1 MKRLL
6 VLIVALL
13 AATSAR
19 ADMLPLQPGADYARP
34 TYRIETEEL
43 LPDYVFVVARHL
55 FRQPTPDITY
65 FELGPGRPLTLTTRY
80 QEEPELFIVPR
91 AIASEYPN
99 AAELVRAVRE
109 GRVTGSVQ
117 KRFPFREL
125 VPSWADKEITITY
138 RLQRAAS
145 GDRLELVRT
154 SRDPMLQWYAA
165 AILSTTAVVIGG
177 IWFVRRRRS
186 RHSARAST

>member
-1 MKRLL
+1 VKLWL

-43 LPDYVFVVARHL
+43 LPDYVFVVVRHL

-65 FELGPGRPLTLTTRY
+65 FELGPGHPLTLTTGY

-91 AIASEYPN
+91 AVASEYPN
-99 AAELVRAVRE
+99 AAELVRAVSE

-117 KRFPFREL
+117 KRFPFRVL
-125 VPSWADKEITITY
+125 VPSWANKEITITY
-138 RLQRAAS
+138 RLQRTAS
-145 GDRLELVRT
+145 GNGLELVRT
-154 SRDPMLQWYAA
+154 SSNPMLQWYLAA
-165 AILSTTAVVIGG
+165 GLFALTVASAG
-177 IWFVRRRRS
+177 IWLVRRWSSRRS
-186 RHSARAST
+186 SRSSA